1 MMLADSFFDN
11 PEFLNYACLLAE
23 LHLAIKEGWDETP
36 QGEALREQMDE
47 PGHRLSRE
55 AVVSL
60 NGISADLYSLADGQP
75 QEVLPMT
82 AEVMAELDAAL
93 RARKSKEF
101 DKALELL
108 RKHAAHVPAASLAYL
123 RGRIWL
129 DAGVY
134 SIALMFLQR
143 ASELDRNN
151 ANYRYLTLHS
161 LSLADPA
168 LAAERARAV
177 LANPEGNPPAL
188 VIKAAD
194 ILSGQS
200 RGRPADESRQE
211 LKSLIPIVQNSVF
224 RMEASGED
232 ETRPGLLGTA
242 HGIIDYCSKA

>member
-1 MMLADSFFDN
+1 MMLADAFFYN
-11 PEFLNYACLLAE
+11 PDFLKYVRLLVE
-23 LHLAIKEGWDETP
+23 LHLAIEEGWDEMP

-47 PGHRLSRE
+47 PGDRLSRE
-55 AVVSL
+55 EVMSV
-60 NGISADLYSLADGQP
+60 NGISADLYSLTDDPP

-82 AEVMAELDAAL
+82 AAVMADLNTGL
-93 RARKSKEF
+93 QARKSKEF
-101 DKALELL
+101 NKALEVL
-108 RKHAAHVPAASLAYL
+108 RKHAAYVPAASLAYL

-129 DAGVY
+129 DAGEY
-134 SIALMFLQR
+134 SIALVFLQR
-143 ASELDRNN
+143 ASELDPNN

-194 ILSGQS
+194 IFSGQS
-200 RGRPADESRQE
+200 RGRPADQSRQE

-232 ETRPGLLGTA
+232 ETRPELLGTA